1 MVLPV
6 TLVPKPAIKI
16 KQDKQKLHEN
26 RRGYHLSCSQTCSKV
41 TKTKIVDKYHIH

>member
-16 KQDKQKLHEN
+16 KQDNKN
-26 RRGYHLSCSQTCSKV
+26 C
-41 TKTKIVDKYHIH
+41 TKIVEGITFPVAKRVQK